1 MVRRLLLLAAVFGLV
16 AVASTGWAEHTGT
29 SRFPDADPDPRV
41 GTPDD
46 PDFDCTELD
55 DEDAEAPNC
64 SSVFEEQF
72 QLFGFSPD
80 STTATAQYHDTARLG
95 QGQVS
100 GVSAD
105 RAWKST
111 VGIPE
116 VAIAIIDTG
125 IRWENEELRSK
136 IWLNEGELPLPRLA
150 DGSTAT
156 SYDANGDGVF
166 NVDDYANDSRVNTTG
181 GNGIPGVVDGQDL
194 IRAFSDGADTDGN
207 AYVDDIA
214 GWDFFDDDN
223 DPYDVSSYASAN
235 NHGTGRA
242 EEAGAQTDNGDSGAA
257 VCPECQIMVLRLW
270 DTFVAPADTYAMAT
284 IYAADNGAD
293 VQEIALGVLQN
304 SRFAQS
310 ATQYAFKKGVALMQV
325 SSDLNTAN
333 HNYPTNYNNT
343 VFVAGSVADTHGLG
357 ENNEDLADGLQQ
369 FGIPAGSQVPVQTWF
384 RNSGLTQFGGHAAIV
399 MMGVTGSEATGQA
412 AGAAGLVKS
421 RGFELASTIGGPLTS
436 NEVKQLLTL
445 TAEDVLPENTVGT
458 GIPDHAQPG
467 WDQHFGY
474 GRVNLHAAVDC
485 SASFP
490 PAPCVGAGRIPP
502 EAGIESPAWFMPLDP
517 VSTPTVPIGG
527 FASAERA
534 TSFVYELQ
542 YAAGLEPLEP
552 LFTTFASGSGSGPMN
567 GTLGTLPL
575 ADVAELLPGSA
586 EGIRPVDPHQYA
598 FTVRLRVTDNL
609 GNVGEDRKVLFAFHD
624 PTTHAGWPKFVD
636 SGGEQSLRFADLDGN
651 GSLEVVA
658 ANTSGEIAVYNH
670 DGTPASYFN
679 GGSPF
684 PGQTP
689 AVVQNH
695 LGAPAFAN
703 GDVAPST
710 GGFTTPAI
718 GDLDRDGYPEIVA
731 VNGDRVYALRNDGSL
746 LPGFPVSINPAF
758 SAPPLRSR
766 TNHLKTGIFS
776 SAALGDLDK
785 DGRLDIVVAA
795 MDQRAYA
802 WNMDGDLLPG
812 WPVFLSDGGGGAES
826 INTPAIADIDGDTF
840 LDVIVATNEVYGG
853 SSPGS
858 IEEAVRQGLINLAA
872 GQAGG
877 SSRLY
882 AVHHDGTAHDGDPSD
897 DGGTVVDEDAFLD
910 GWPVTL
916 NSLSPELLPLVE
928 PGVDAI
934 VADVDPTTPGPEV
947 INNSFAGDL
956 SVIGG
961 DGTVRYVYQSAA
973 SGGASLSPG
982 TVVQTAEHPA
992 VGDVTGTGVL
1002 ATFKGGVPVEQLVNL
1017 LLVGQ
1022 NVPFQHVT
1030 QGWDAATGAYLP
1042 GWPRAMDDYQIFTS
1056 PTIADVGG
1064 TPDREV
1070 IQGSGLYLLH
1080 AFGPSGAE
1088 AADFP
1093 KFTGGWLSGVSPT
1106 GDLDGDGL
1114 LEIAN
1119 WTREGNMF
1127 VWDTSAPAC
1136 GGNDEWWGFRHDDH
1150 NSGTYGNDTRPPSV
1164 ITDLAVTNTT
1174 TSGSGSLDVTLSW
1187 TAPGEDHACGTAQ
1200 SYDIRYSSS
1209 PITADNFADATPVTG
1224 EPAPQPS
1231 GATEEFTTTVPG
1243 SARFFAAQAIDEAN
1257 NVSPVSNNATMADSD
1272 ADGVPDA
1279 VDNCPNDPNPGQEDQ
1294 DGDGVGDVCDPDR
1307 DGDGVP
1313 NASDN
1318 CPNVPNATQADAD
1331 GDDTGD
1337 ACDADRDGD
1346 GVANA
1351 SDNCPDNANPGQ
1363 EDQDGDGIGD
1373 VCDPD
1378 RDGDGV
1384 PNASDNCPNT
1394 ANLTQSDADGDGIG
1408 DACDPDR
1415 DGDGVPNASDN
1426 CPNDPNPSQSDA
1438 DGDGIGD
1445 ACDHDVRVSKF
1456 STGGRD
1462 LRLGGDGTVERQVLA
1477 RCQSLSPHTDIIRCT
1492 VEIVGLP
1499 AGCIAINVDTGMT
1512 AAAPGGLVL
1521 DNTSSYAPGQEK
1533 KFDFR
1538 LRISCSPNPP
1548 QTAIALIARADHGGD
1563 DGLGPDDDDTS
1574 PANNRVTR
1582 LHRLTP

>member
-1 MVRRLLLLAAVFGLV
+1 LKRI
-16 AVASTGWAEHTGT
+16 AVALALGIIIVITGVASGSAEHNGT
-29 SRFPDADPDPRV
+29 SRFPNADPNPRV

-55 DEDAEAPNC
+55 DEDPDAPNC

-72 QLFGFSPD
+72 QLFGFPPG
-80 STTATAQYHDTARLG
+80 STAATARYHDLSRFG
-95 QGQVS
+95 QGQIS

-111 VGIPE
+111 IGIPE
-116 VAIAIIDTG
+116 VAVAIIDTG
-125 IRWENEELRSK
+125 IRWEKSELRSK
-136 IWLNEGELPLPRLA
+136 VWLNEGELPLPRLA
-150 DGSTAT
+150 DGSTSA
-156 SYDANGDGVF
+156 SYDANGDGAF
-166 NVDDYANDSRVNTTG
+166 NVDDYANDSRVSTTG
-181 GNGIPGVVDGQDL
+181 GNGIPGAVDGQDL

-207 AYVDDIA
+207 AYVDDVA

-223 DPYDVSSYASAN
+223 DPYDASSYSSAGD
-235 NHGTGRA
+235 HGSGRA
-242 EEAGAQTDNGDSGAA
+242 EEAGAQTDNGADGAA
-257 VCPECQIMVLRLW
+257 VCPDCQIMVLRLW

-293 VQEIALGVLQN
+293 VQEVALGVLQN
-304 SRFAQS
+304 SRFSQS
-310 ATQYAFKKGVALMQV
+310 ATQYAFEKGVALMQV

-343 VFVAGSVADTHGLG
+343 VFIAGSVADTQGLG
-357 ENNEDLADGLQQ
+357 QDNEQLADALQQ
-369 FGIPAGSQVPVQTWF
+369 FGIPAGSQAPVQTWF

-445 TAEDVLPENTVGT
+445 TAEDVLPENTGGT

-474 GRVNLHAAVDC
+474 GRVNLHGAVTRV
-485 SASFP
+485 
-490 PAPCVGAGRIPP
+490 APGTIPP
-502 EAGIESPAWFMPLDP
+502 EAGIESPPWFMPLDP
-517 VSTPTVPIGG
+517 ITTPSVPIGG

-534 TSFVYELQ
+534 SSFAYELQ
-542 YAAGLEPLEP
+542 YAPGLEPLDP
-552 LFTTFASGSGSGPMN
+552 MFTTFATGSGSGPID

-575 ADVAELLPGSA
+575 TAVAALLPGAA
-586 EGIRPVDPHQYA
+586 EGVRPVDPHQYA

-624 PTTHAGWPKFVD
+624 STTHAGWPKFVD

-679 GGSPF
+679 GGQPF
-684 PGQTP
+684 LGQTP
-689 AVVQNH
+689 AVVENH

-731 VNGDRVYALRNDGSL
+731 VNGDRVYALRNDGTL
-746 LPGFPVSINPAF
+746 LSGFPVAISPVF
-758 SAPPLRSR
+758 SAPPLRTR

-776 SAALGDLDK
+776 SAVLGDLDK
-785 DGRLDIVVAA
+785 DGRLDIVAAA

-812 WPVFLSDGGGGAES
+812 WPVFLSDGGDGAES
-826 INTPAIADIDGDTF
+826 INTPAVADINGDTF
-840 LDVIVATNEVYGG
+840 LDVIVATNEIYDGG
-853 SSPGS
+853 PTPGG
-858 IEEAVRQGLINLAA
+858 IEEAIREGLINLAA

-882 AVHHDGTAHDGDPSD
+882 AVHHDGTAHDGDASD
-897 DGGTVVDEDAFLD
+897 NGGAVLDRDAFLA

-916 NSLSPELLPLVE
+916 NSLAPDLLPLVE

-934 VADVDPTTPGPEV
+934 VADVDPTAPGPEV

-956 SVIGG
+956 SVIDDNGS
-961 DGTVRYVYQSAA
+961 VRYVFQSAA
-973 SGGASLSPG
+973 SGGPSLSPG
-982 TVVQTAEHPA
+982 TVVQTAEHTA
-992 VGDVTGTGVL
+992 VGDTTGAGTL
-1002 ATFKGGVPVEQLVNL
+1002 AAFKGGVPVEQLVNL

-1022 NVPFQHVT
+1022 NVPYQHLH
-1030 QGWDAATGAYLP
+1030 QGWNAATGAYLP
-1042 GWPRAMDDYQIFTS
+1042 GWPRAIDDYQIFTS

-1064 TPDREV
+1064 TLDREV
-1070 IQGSGLYLLH
+1070 IQGTGLYLLH

-1088 AADFP
+1088 AVDFP

-1136 GGNDEWWGFRHDDH
+1136 GGNNEWWGFRHDDH
-1150 NSGTYGNDTRPPSV
+1150 NSGTYGNDTRPPRP
-1164 ITDLAVTNTT
+1164 ITDLAVANATP
-1174 TSGSGSLDVTLSW
+1174 SGGSLDVTLSW

-1200 SYDIRYSSS
+1200 SYDVRYSSS
-1209 PITADNFADATPVTG
+1209 PITADNFADATPLSG
-1224 EPAPQPS
+1224 EPAPQAGGS
-1231 GATEEFTTTVPG
+1231 AQQFTTSVLAN
-1243 SARFFAAQAIDEAN
+1243 ARYFAVQTSDEAA
-1257 NVSPVSNNATMADSD
+1257 NVGPVSNNATMADSD
-1272 ADGVPDA
+1272 ADGVPD
-1279 VDNCPNDPNPGQEDQ
+1279 VTDNCPT
-1294 DGDGVGDVCDPDR
+1294 
-1307 DGDGVP
+1307 
-1313 NASDN
+1313 A
-1318 CPNVPNATQADAD
+1318 
-1331 GDDTGD
+1331 
-1337 ACDADRDGD
+1337 
-1346 GVANA
+1346 
-1351 SDNCPDNANPGQ
+1351 ANP
-1363 EDQDGDGIGD
+1363 
-1373 VCDPD
+1373 
-1378 RDGDGV
+1378 
-1384 PNASDNCPNT
+1384 S
-1394 ANLTQSDADGDGIG
+1394 QSDTDGDGIG
-1408 DACDPDR
+1408 DACDLDI
-1415 DGDGVPNASDN
+1415 DGDGVPNANDN
-1426 CPNDPNPSQSDA
+1426 CPNDTNPTQSDA

-1456 STGGRD
+1456 SSGGRD
-1462 LRLGGDGTVERQVLA
+1462 LGLGGDGAVERQVLA
-1477 RCQSLSPHTDIIRCT
+1477 RCQSLSPHTDIVRCT
-1492 VEIVGLP
+1492 VEVVGLP
-1499 AGCIAINVDTGMT
+1499 AGCIAQNVETGMV
-1512 AAAPGGLVL
+1512 AASPGGLVV
-1521 DNTSSYAPGQEK
+1521 DNTTSYTPGQER
-1533 KFDFR
+1533 KFDFK

-1548 QTAIALIARADHGGD
+1548 QTAIALIARADHGAD

>member
-1 MVRRLLLLAAVFGLV
+1 VAKDQGIRRRKERTWVRHIVLALAALGLIV
-16 AVASTGWAEHTGT
+16 LASPASAGHTGT
-29 SRFPDADPDPRV
+29 TRFPNTDPNPRV

-55 DEDAEAPNC
+55 DEDAGAPNC

-72 QLFGFSPD
+72 QLFGFPPD
-80 STTATAQYHDTARLG
+80 STMATAQYHDPGRLG

-105 RAWKST
+105 RAWKT
-111 VGIPE
+111 TIGIPE
-116 VAIAIIDTG
+116 VAVAIIDTG
-125 IRWENEELRSK
+125 IRWENTELRSK
-136 IWLNEGELPLPRLA
+136 VWLNEGELPLPQLA
-150 DGSTAT
+150 GGSTAS
-156 SYDANGDGVF
+156 SYDANGDGAF
-166 NVDDYANDSRVNTTG
+166 NVDDYANDSRVNLTG
-181 GNGIPGVVDGQDL
+181 GNGIPGAVDGQDL
-194 IRAFSDGADTDGN
+194 IRAFSNGADGDGN

-223 DPYDVSSYASAN
+223 DPYDASSYASAN
-235 NHGTGRA
+235 NHGSGRA
-242 EEAGAQTDNGDSGAA
+242 EDAAAQTDNGAGGASS
-257 VCPECQIMVLRLW
+257 CPKCQVMMLRLW

-293 VQEIALGVLQN
+293 AQEIALGVLQN

-310 ATQYAFKKGVALMQV
+310 ATQYAFQKGVALMQV

-343 VFVAGSVADTHGLG
+343 VFVAGSVADTHGLA
-357 ENNEDLADGLQQ
+357 ENNQQLADGLQR
-369 FGIPAGSQVPVQTWF
+369 FGIPAGSQLPVQTWF

-399 MMGVTGSEATGQA
+399 MMGVTGSESTGQA

-421 RGFELASTIGGPLTS
+421 RGFELAPSIGGPLTS

-445 TAEDVLPENTVGT
+445 TAEDVLPENTTGT
-458 GIPDHAQPG
+458 GAPDHAQPG

-474 GRVNLHAAVDC
+474 GRVDLNAAVTRV
-485 SASFP
+485 
-490 PAPCVGAGRIPP
+490 APGTIPP

-517 VSTPTVPIGG
+517 VTTPSVAVGG
-527 FASAERA
+527 FASANRA
-534 TSFVYELQ
+534 SSFAYELS
-542 YAAGLEPLEP
+542 YAPGLEPLEA
-552 LFTTFASGSGSGPMN
+552 LFTTFATGAGSGPLT

-624 PTTHAGWPKFVD
+624 ATLHAGWPKFVD

-651 GSLEVVA
+651 GALEIVA

-684 PGQTP
+684 LGQMP

-695 LGAPAFAN
+695 LDAPAFTN

-710 GGFTTPAI
+710 GGFTTPAV

-731 VNGDRVYALRNDGSL
+731 VNGDRVYALRNDGTL
-746 LPGFPVSINPAF
+746 LPGFPVAISPAF

-802 WNMDGDLLPG
+802 WNMDGVLLPG

-826 INTPAIADIDGDTF
+826 INTPALADIDGDTF

-853 SSPGS
+853 SSPGG
-858 IEEAVRQGLINLAA
+858 IEEAIRQGLINLAA

-882 AVHHDGTAHDGDPSD
+882 AVHHDGTARDGNPAD
-897 DGGTVVDEDAFLD
+897 DGGTVIDSDAFLA

-934 VADVDPTTPGPEV
+934 VADVDPTAPGPEV
-947 INNSFAGDL
+947 INNSFAGDF
-956 SVIGG
+956 SVIDDNGS
-961 DGTVRYVYQSAA
+961 VRYVYQSAA
-973 SGGASLSPG
+973 SGGPSLSPG
-982 TVVQTAEHPA
+982 TVVQTAEHAA

-1022 NVPFQHVT
+1022 NVPFQHIT

-1042 GWPRAMDDYQIFTS
+1042 GWPRAIDDYQIFTS
-1056 PTIADVGG
+1056 PTIADIGG

-1093 KFTGGWLSGVSPT
+1093 KFTGGWLSGVTPA
-1106 GDLDGDGL
+1106 GDVDGDGL

-1127 VWDTSAPAC
+1127 VWDTGAPAC

-1150 NSGTYGNDTRPPSV
+1150 NSGTYGNDTRPPGV
-1164 ITDLAVTNTT
+1164 ITDLEVTNAAP
-1174 TSGSGSLDVTLSW
+1174 SGSGSLDVTLRW
-1187 TAPGEDHACGTAQ
+1187 TAPGEDHACGQAQ
-1200 SYDIRYSSS
+1200 TYDLRYSSS
-1209 PITADNFADATPVTG
+1209 PITAANFADATPVTG
-1224 EPAPQPS
+1224 EPSPQPS
-1231 GATEEFTTTVPG
+1231 GATEQFTANVSG
-1243 SARFFAAQAIDEAN
+1243 SARYFAALAIDGAS

-1272 ADGVPDA
+1272 ADGVPDVA
-1279 VDNCPNDPNPGQEDQ
+1279 DNCPATPNASQSDI
-1294 DGDGVGDVCDPDR
+1294 DGDG
-1307 DGDGVP
+1307 
-1313 NASDN
+1313 
-1318 CPNVPNATQADAD
+1318 
-1331 GDDTGD
+1331 
-1337 ACDADRDGD
+1337 
-1346 GVANA
+1346 
-1351 SDNCPDNANPGQ
+1351 
-1363 EDQDGDGIGD
+1363 
-1373 VCDPD
+1373 
-1378 RDGDGV
+1378 
-1384 PNASDNCPNT
+1384 
-1394 ANLTQSDADGDGIG
+1394 LG

-1415 DGDGVPNASDN
+1415 DGDGVPNATDN
-1426 CPNDPNPSQSDA
+1426 CPSDANPTQSDA

-1462 LRLGGDGTVERQVLA
+1462 LGLGANGTMERQVLA
-1477 RCQSLSPHTDIIRCT
+1477 RCQNLNPHTDIVRCT

-1499 AGCIAINVDTGMT
+1499 SGCIALNVETGMT

-1521 DNTSSYAPGQEK
+1521 DNTSSYTPGQEK

-1548 QTAIALIARADHGGD
+1548 QTAIALIARADHDGD